1 MTSEK
6 QHSPL
11 EIFSRELD
19 RLTNDRDRLQ
29 MLLTLKLHLKNVI
42 LTSSDLQMI
51 CVRFNEEKYRLQAI
65 EQLIPWVRCLS
76 FEGSIEKFGGSRF
89 IH

>member
-6 QHSPL
+6 RLPL
-11 EIFSRELD
+11 EIFSRELE

-29 MLLTLKLHLKNVI
+29 MLMTLKLHLKNFI

-51 CVRFNEEKYRLQAI
+51 CGRFNEEKFRLQAI
-65 EQLIPWVRCLS
+65 EQLIPWVRLLS
-76 FEGSIEKFGGSRF
+76 FERSIEFGY
-89 IH
+89 